1 MKALVKSSIT
11 TLDKNY
17 PQFDWIKLTTNE
29 QIKHSKPIS
38 KPMLIALSGKTV
50 LKEKFNEIVQQKI
63 ELEKKYGS
71 FIYFDVIVKEETL
84 TLDNCDYQV
93 IMETF
98 KPNEIAKINLVPE
111 DYIPAFYPLPINK
124 LEEYA
129 MEYNPGGSKN
139 LAKEELNEIKRW
151 YKHDVYAKFFREI
164 RDKAIETFDIMVSD
178 HAIERWNRVN
188 NSDYETDIKKTAY
201 ISKINLELEAIKMN
215 EINLVSRFVDKK
227 IKLEHLSFENE
238 VEKHDALRQW
248 IMEVIYGKKIMSK
261 FFPALFRST
270 ITW

>member
-17 PQFDWIKLTTNE
+17 PQFDWIKLITNE

-50 LKEKFNEIVQQKI
+50 LNEKFNEIVQQKI
-63 ELEKKYGS
+63 ELEKKYGA

-98 KPNEIAKINLVPE
+98 KPNEIAKINLVPK
-111 DYIPAFYPLPINK
+111 DYIPAFDPLPINK

-178 HAIERWNRVN
+178 HAIERWNKVN
-188 NSDYETDIKKTAY
+188 NNDYETDIKKIAY

-215 EINLVSRFVDKK
+215 EINLVSRFIDKK